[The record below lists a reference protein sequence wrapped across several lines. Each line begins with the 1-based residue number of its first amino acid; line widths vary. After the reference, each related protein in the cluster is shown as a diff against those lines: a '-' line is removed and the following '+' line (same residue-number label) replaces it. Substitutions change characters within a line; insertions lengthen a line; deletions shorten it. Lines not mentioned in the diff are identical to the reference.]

1 MDALSVAKGI
11 LNTCLI
17 PDPAKIESLQAA
29 AASEGHYFI
38 VAARKT
44 TPQAWEEGNY
54 AAYVSSKQLYLFMDG
69 TDAAD
74 FAFLNGL
81 MAGEAPMARELT
93 ASEVKHLISQYI
105 EKGCI
110 TGIRLFAKMPLFL
123 DCKISLFLEASLAD
137 KEAEEEVVAISAE
150 PLEVDPEVI
159 SKAKDILDANDPAVR
174 AAMDPGGCFKNF
186 HSMLDKLLR
195 DSKIGPDTADKAFG
209 FSPGLTAGLCTN
221 LQDSGVPKRI
231 VTQFLTLFDL
241 SPYIYQ
247 FKAQCREVASE
258 LAVSR
263 IDIHQIKPASVHTT
277 ERFILKGIR
286 RGKDANNAY
295 IYQLLLES
303 PQRKITELV
312 STPLGYIVGKK
323 YSVAGLDGLPT
334 QDNAPG
340 SGPIAPSD
348 EELAALTD
356 EITQRQHIRSYGNA
370 DKQAEAEEHAQQRK
384 NDIIRYMKQNLGYS
398 AKDAEAKLASIYWEE
413 DLLEE
418 FWQYIKN
425 NKPGKIKVRG
435 YTARQLM
442 RELHFTPY
450 DAYCQMV
457 ALRRK
462 PKETEQMLKYR
473 QTDPQYQK

>member
-1 MDALSVAKGI
+1 MSILSIANDILDISLTSDQSKLDTLKKEAALA
-11 LNTCLI
+11 
-17 PDPAKIESLQAA
+17 DRF
-29 AASEGHYFI
+29 YI

-44 TPQAWEEGNY
+44 TPEAWAAQNH
-54 AAYVSSKQLYLFMDG
+54 AAYVSSKRLYLFMDG
-69 TDAAD
+69 SDASD

-81 MAGEAPMARELT
+81 VVGETSMARELP
-93 ASEVKHLISQYI
+93 APEVKQLISQYLQ
-105 EKGCI
+105 KDCI
-110 TGIRLFAKMPLFL
+110 TSIRLFVKMPLFL
-123 DCKISLFLEASLAD
+123 DCEPELFSKAEQPESGSSPTPTPAAASL
-137 KEAEEEVVAISAE
+137 EVPS
-150 PLEVDPEVI
+150 EVI
-159 SKAKDILDANDPAVR
+159 SMAKEILNTNDPAIR
-174 AAMDPGGCFKNF
+174 ATLDPGGCFKNF
-186 HSMLDKLLR
+186 HSMVDKLLR
-195 DSKIGPDTADKAFG
+195 DSKISPDTTDSAFG
-209 FSPGLTAGLCTN
+209 YSSGLTAGLCVN
-221 LQDSGVPKRI
+221 LQDSGIPKRI
-231 VTQFLTLFDL
+231 VLQFLELFDL

-247 FKAQCREVASE
+247 FKAQCGEVASE

-263 IDIHQIKPASVHTT
+263 IDIHPIKPASVHTT
-277 ERFILKGIR
+277 ERFVLKGIR

-295 IYQLLLES
+295 IYQLHLES

-323 YSVAGLDGLPT
+323 YSVTGLDGLPT

-340 SGPIAPSD
+340 TGPVAPSD

-356 EITQRQHIRSYGNA
+356 EITQRQHIRSYGDE
-370 DKQAEAEEHAQQRK
+370 DKQAAAEEHAQQRQ
-384 NDIIRYMKQNLGYS
+384 NDIIRYMRQNLGYS

-425 NKPGKIKVRG
+425 NKAGKIKVRG

-442 RELHFTPY
+442 RELHFSPY